1 MSIARKV
8 LLVTYLL
15 HDTIS
20 LVVLCLCMCKYSC
33 CSPNPVWYFSTVLCL
48 PVFFLGVHLCHCPT
62 GLGCASGAWTL
73 PAGEHLPLAATAQP
87 RHPLLGLSSRARTE
101 VVSAL
106 LGMVFA
112 HTWNVLVA
120 STHFFCMFKA
130 LSTVTIWG
138 SAPVLRHAAFL
149 CFQRN
154 WDFAAQACNTL
165 PERRNPCAAA
175 VLSSLQ
181 IRLSF
186 IAAGSICNGD

>member
-1 MSIARKV
+1 MRWVSTRVA
-8 LLVTYLL
+8 
-15 HDTIS
+15 
-20 LVVLCLCMCKYSC
+20 
-33 CSPNPVWYFSTVLCL
+33 NPVWYFSTVLCL
-48 PVFFLGVHLCHCPT
+48 PVFFCVCICATAPQDWVVCLGAC
-62 GLGCASGAWTL
+62 TL

-87 RHPLLGLSSRARTE
+87 RHTLTGLSSRACTE
-101 VVSAL
+101 VVSSL
-106 LGMVFA
+106 LGTVFA

-130 LSTVTIWG
+130 LSNITVWG

-154 WDFAAQACNTL
+154 QDFAVQACNTL
-165 PERRNPCAAA
+165 PAPRNPCAAA